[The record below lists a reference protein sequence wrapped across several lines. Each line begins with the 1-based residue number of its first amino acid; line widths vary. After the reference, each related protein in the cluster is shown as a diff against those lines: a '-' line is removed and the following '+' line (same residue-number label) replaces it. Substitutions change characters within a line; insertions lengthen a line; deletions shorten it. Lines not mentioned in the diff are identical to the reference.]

1 MLEAAADTDAANFD
15 FKSGGDPLSDAKMQ
29 AVQALHQQKV
39 KILMKSV
46 NALKEEIAA
55 LKVRQCMRN
64 AY

>member
-1 MLEAAADTDAANFD
+1 MEATNLD
-15 FKSGGDPLSDAKMQ
+15 FKNTGDSLSDAKMQ

-55 LKVRQCMRN
+55 LKVRRP
-64 AY
+64 